1 MKLWLMGA
9 LREELAQ
16 ADFSFLM
23 AKKTSE
29 CSMKKS
35 QVPKFQAVDEYT
47 LTSLSIAGEDLLFAT
62 HCPSL
67 SSHPAEGYHF
77 SDLLAELHI

>member
-16 ADFSFLM
+16 ADFSYLM
-23 AKKTSE
+23 AQKTSE

-47 LTSLSIAGEDLLFAT
+47 STSLSIAGKDLLFAT
-62 HCPSL
+62 RCPQLIITSC
-67 SSHPAEGYHF
+67 
-77 SDLLAELHI
+77 

>member
-1 MKLWLMGA
+1 MGT

-16 ADFSFLM
+16 ADFSFLK
-23 AKKTSE
+23 AQKTSE

-35 QVPKFQAVDEYT
+35 QVAIFQASDEYSST
-47 LTSLSIAGEDLLFAT
+47 NLSIAGNNLLFAT

-67 SSHPAEGYHF
+67 SSHPADGYHF
-77 SDLLAELHI
+77 SNLLAELHI